1 LCKTAQDSQILGKD
15 ENAEASFCAEFNSV
29 KGAGLFIKIMR
40 VVTEQDNHG
49 NGHSEQY
56 QTGEDLGRL
65 DLLLSEEVV
74 MMELISDQPGKQD
87 DQEDEFPY
95 VDMVVAGDDEPVE
108 EKLESEDEVKI
119 EDDDVLGFDFF
130 EGNGAH

>member
-1 LCKTAQDSQILGKD
+1 
-15 ENAEASFCAEFNSV
+15 
-29 KGAGLFIKIMR
+29 MR

-49 NGHSEQY
+49 NGHSKQDE
-56 QTGEDLGRL
+56 TCEDLGRL

-74 MMELISDQPGKQD
+74 MMELISGQPGKQNN
-87 DQEDEFPY
+87 QEDEFPD
-95 VDMVVAGDDEPVE
+95 VDVVVARDDEPVE

-130 EGNGAH
+130 EGDRAH

>member
-1 LCKTAQDSQILGKD
+1 MCKTAQYSQILGKD
-15 ENAEASFCAEFNSV
+15 KNTEASLCTEFNSV
-29 KGAGLFIKIMR
+29 ERTGLFIKIMR

-49 NGHSEQY
+49 NGHSEQDE
-56 QTGEDLGRL
+56 TGEELGRL
-65 DLLLSEEVV
+65 DLLLGEKVV

-87 DQEDEFPY
+87 EQEDEFPD
-95 VDMVVAGDDEPVE
+95 VDVVIAGDDEPVE

-130 EGNGAH
+130 E